1 MQKQY
6 FSSQDL
12 VNFISKISQAKN
24 FEELYEIGKELVNY
38 EGNGYK
44 KVAVTA
50 YKIKKQEI
58 VQAMLQENNLF
69 SNLYFLIKMSDN
81 DTLKQVGKLLY
92 NLKQFLPKAEISYL
106 FDIYEAKKAK
116 IEKETEAEIEDISKE
131 EIM

>member
-1 MQKQY
+1 MMQKQQ
-6 FSSQDL
+6 FTSQTL
-12 VNFISKISQAKN
+12 VDFVSKIGQVKN
-24 FEELYEIGKELVNY
+24 LEELYTLGKELTLY

-44 KVAVTA
+44 KAAVAA

-58 VQAMLQENNLF
+58 AQEMIQENSLF

-116 IEKETEAEIEDISKE
+116 IEKETEIEDIPKE

>member
-1 MQKQY
+1 MMQKQ
-6 FSSQDL
+6 FTSQTL
-12 VNFISKISQAKN
+12 VDFVSKIGQAKN
-24 FEELYEIGKELVNY
+24 LEELYTLGKELTLY

-44 KVAVTA
+44 KAAVAA

-58 VQAMLQENNLF
+58 AQEMIQENSLF

-116 IEKETEAEIEDISKE
+116 IEKETEIEDIPKE